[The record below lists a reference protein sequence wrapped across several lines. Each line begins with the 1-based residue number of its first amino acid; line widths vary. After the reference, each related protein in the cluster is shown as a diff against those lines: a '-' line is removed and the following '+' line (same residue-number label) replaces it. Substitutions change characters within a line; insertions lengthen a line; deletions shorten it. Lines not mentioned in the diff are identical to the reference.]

1 MQKARHG
8 FNKGGTCYDNEMY
21 GVWRKESC
29 KNKNMIYLK
38 INKTEQNEIIAL
50 CDSNLIGKSFSEKD
64 LNLDVNERFYKGDV
78 LDEDKIVKILMN
90 ARNINIVGEEAM
102 RLAVKHNIV
111 EKENIIKIKNIPH
124 SIIFEI

>member
-1 MQKARHG
+1 
-8 FNKGGTCYDNEMY
+8 
-21 GVWRKESC
+21 
-29 KNKNMIYLK
+29 MIYLK

-90 ARNINIVGEEAM
+90 SRNINIVGEEAM

>member
-1 MQKARHG
+1 
-8 FNKGGTCYDNEMY
+8 
-21 GVWRKESC
+21 
-29 KNKNMIYLK
+29 MIYLK